1 MLQVLGRL
9 GFSCNK
15 AFCPKVEDHMEWT
28 YQPRIPA
35 RIESFPTEWA
45 MNASQPTVNQ
55 DRREQPDEDL
65 ERSRQQAHAPTIS
78 D

>member
-1 MLQVLGRL
+1 
-9 GFSCNK
+9 
-15 AFCPKVEDHMEWT
+15 MEWT

-35 RIESFPTEWA
+35 RFESFPTEWA

-65 ERSRQQAHAPTIS
+65 ERSRQQAHASTIS